1 MRLTLKLV
9 AILAMVLYPLLILWV
24 LYYQRE
30 YLSAAC
36 LAGIVVL
43 VVVALLCRNR
53 SKRKMLITLTA
64 LLVLGA
70 VRISDNPQYFKLYPL
85 LISGLL
91 LFQFAWSLR
100 YPPSMIE
107 QFARLAQR
115 NIALSPQ
122 ICAYCRR
129 VTWVWV
135 GFFCLNIALSTLTAL
150 CDSWGLWALYNGG
163 ISYVLIGLLMGGE
176 WLLRRHMQAKT
187 ANK

>member
-1 MRLTLKLV
+1 MRLALKIA
-9 AILAMVLYPLLILWV
+9 AIPAVVLYPLLILWV
-24 LYYQRE
+24 LYCQRE
-30 YLSAAC
+30 YLSVAC

-43 VVVALLCRNR
+43 VSIALLCRNR
-53 SKRKMLITLTA
+53 SKRKMLITLAA
-64 LLVLGA
+64 LLILGA

-85 LISGLL
+85 LISGIL

-107 QFARLAQR
+107 KFARLAQR
-115 NIALSPQ
+115 NIALPPET
-122 ICAYCRR
+122 CAYCRR

-135 GFFCLNIALSTLTAL
+135 GFFCLNIALSVLTAL
-150 CDSWGLWALYNGG
+150 CDSWGLWALYNGV

-176 WLLRRHMQAKT
+176 WLVRRYMQAKE